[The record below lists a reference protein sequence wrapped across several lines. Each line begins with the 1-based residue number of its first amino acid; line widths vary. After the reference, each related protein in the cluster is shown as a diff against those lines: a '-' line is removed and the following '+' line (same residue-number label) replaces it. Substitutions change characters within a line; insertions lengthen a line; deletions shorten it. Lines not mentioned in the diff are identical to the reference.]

1 MNTALELWEENE
13 NAISFPKNNAELYQ
27 TSLGNI
33 KDQAE
38 KLDIWNTKTG
48 PTSVLEMGMNPGL
61 ISSFV
66 KRGLEDAAR
75 HFLSDPQAT
84 DINKKDLEKRLAERN
99 HSKIA

>member
-1 MNTALELWEENE
+1 
-13 NAISFPKNNAELYQ
+13 
-27 TSLGNI
+27 
-33 KDQAE
+33 
-38 KLDIWNTKTG
+38 
-48 PTSVLEMGMNPGL
+48 MNPGL

-75 HFLSDPQAT
+75 HFLSDPKAT